1 MPQNDRK
8 LGRLRGEYACRH
20 AQHQLLGR
28 DGTEITIAGAGAET
42 HHQSGRRRGG
52 GTGEKR
58 LQRRDNLTMEY
69 ARRGSQ
75 ENLAKHY
82 HQPVLQDIFGCLL
95 SSEFRP
101 ARVFASCEP
110 LPILTDGAYKPH
122 SMIRPWVV
130 THRLLGPDTLTQHT
144 CSNAAS
150 SVKGRAEMCC
160 DSTASPG
167 TLVASV
173 RPLLHM
179 TTSRL
184 EFTVTGMRVYV
195 GTGWLGDKAQALTHE
210 CWSCAFPEKQ
220 LQRGWRDA
228 VQIPRIT
235 RNRHCERYGRHPN
248 PVNILHITRNCPC
261 GR

>member
-1 MPQNDRK
+1 
-8 LGRLRGEYACRH
+8 
-20 AQHQLLGR
+20 
-28 DGTEITIAGAGAET
+28 
-42 HHQSGRRRGG
+42 
-52 GTGEKR
+52 
-58 LQRRDNLTMEY
+58 MEY

-82 HQPVLQDIFGCLL
+82 HRPVLQDIFACLL
-95 SSEFRP
+95 SSEFSP
-101 ARVFASCEP
+101 ANAFKSGEA
-110 LPILTDGAYKPH
+110 LPILTDRALYKPH
-122 SMIRPWVV
+122 SMISKAFVV
-130 THRLLGPDTLTQHT
+130 NHRLLGPDTLTQHT

-210 CWSCAFPEKQ
+210 CWSCAFPEK
-220 LQRGWRDA
+220 
-228 VQIPRIT
+228 
-235 RNRHCERYGRHPN
+235 
-248 PVNILHITRNCPC
+248 
-261 GR
+261 